1 MGEKDVL
8 NRFLGHV
15 TAKRDNA
22 ASFMASL
29 PGAGNGSTMESS
41 QPLTQEQLEKL
52 YRTNWIARKVCDLY
66 ASDMVSAGV
75 EWDVDADTSELLE
88 KEFRRLQ
95 VWGALEQAVKLA
107 RLYGGSIIFMG
118 TAAPDPMKPLNQGEA
133 LLGLRVF
140 DRYEATPDT
149 GHLVATGARLGE
161 PQSYDISPVIT
172 TQTIKA
178 DESRCLRFIGAAL
191 PASLAKAQ
199 DLWGDSVLQAMKS
212 RIEIFDGA
220 TEGVGELM
228 KRCNLRFLGIK
239 GFWEAMADD
248 TGASDQIAKA
258 IGMINQMQTI
268 YGLTVTDA
276 DDTYITQS
284 YSFGGVKDV
293 LDQISQQL
301 AGACDI
307 PLVRLY
313 GMSPAGFSTGES
325 DLKSY
330 CSAILKSQESM
341 LRGPI
346 ARIAKQILTANS
358 KDAEAESLDF
368 KFVPLMQPTLAEK
381 ATTAQQGV
389 ATILQVHSE
398 GLISDTRAL
407 EEVRRLSE
415 TTGIFSTVDQSDV
428 DALKTAD
435 VPAPTPEENNA
446 LNQPATVTPPA
457 PADGTV

>member
-1 MGEKDVL
+1 MGAKDVL
-8 NRFLGHV
+8 NRFPGHV

-29 PGAGNGSTMESS
+29 PGAPGSTMESS
-41 QPLTQEQLEKL
+41 QPLSQDQLKKL

-66 ASDMVSAGV
+66 AADMVSAGV
-75 EWDVDADTSELLE
+75 EWDIDTDTTELLE

-107 RLYGGSIIFMG
+107 RLYGGSIILMG
-118 TAAPDPMKPLNQGEA
+118 TAAPDPMKPLNTGEA

-140 DRYEATPDT
+140 DRYEAKPDT

-161 PQSYDISPVIT
+161 PQSYDITPVIT
-172 TQTIKA
+172 TQGIKA

-199 DLWGDSVLQAMKS
+199 DLWGDSVLQAMKN
-212 RIEIFDGA
+212 RIEVFDGA

-239 GFWEAMADD
+239 GFWEAMGDE
-248 TGASDQIAKA
+248 TGAASDQIAKA
-258 IGMINQMQTI
+258 IGMVNQMQTI

-276 DDTYITQS
+276 ADTYSTQS

-346 ARIAKQILTANS
+346 ARIAKQILTANN
-358 KDAEAESLDF
+358 KDAEAEALDF
-368 KFVPLMQPTLAEK
+368 KFAPLMQPTQAEK

-398 GLISDTRAL
+398 GLISDNRAL
-407 EEVRRLSE
+407 EEVRRLSAI
-415 TTGIFSTVDQSDV
+415 TGIFSTVDQADV
-428 DALKTAD
+428 DALKMAD
-435 VPAPTPEENNA
+435 VPVPTPDENNA

-457 PADGTV
+457 QPDGTV

>member
-1 MGEKDVL
+1 MGAKDVL
-8 NRFLGHV
+8 NRFPGHV

-29 PGAGNGSTMESS
+29 PGAPGSTMESS
-41 QPLTQEQLEKL
+41 QPLSQDQLEKL

-75 EWDVDADTSELLE
+75 EWDIDTDTTELLE

-107 RLYGGSIIFMG
+107 RLYGGSIILMG
-118 TAAPDPMKPLNQGEA
+118 TAAPDPMKPLNTGEA

-140 DRYEATPDT
+140 DRYEAKPDT

-161 PQSYDISPVIT
+161 PQSYDITPVIT
-172 TQTIKA
+172 TQGIKA

-199 DLWGDSVLQAMKS
+199 DLWGDSVLQAMKN
-212 RIEIFDGA
+212 RIEVFDGA

-239 GFWEAMADD
+239 GFWDAMGDE
-248 TGASDQIAKA
+248 TGAASDQIAKA
-258 IGMINQMQTI
+258 IGMVNQMQTI

-276 DDTYITQS
+276 DDTYSTQS

-341 LRGPI
+341 A
-346 ARIAKQILTANS
+346 ARA
-358 KDAEAESLDF
+358 DC
-368 KFVPLMQPTLAEK
+368 PHRK
-381 ATTAQQGV
+381 ADPDSQQQG
-389 ATILQVHSE
+389 
-398 GLISDTRAL
+398 
-407 EEVRRLSE
+407 RR
-415 TTGIFSTVDQSDV
+415 GRG
-428 DALKTAD
+428 A
-435 VPAPTPEENNA
+435 
-446 LNQPATVTPPA
+446 
-457 PADGTV
+457 